1 MEAKKLLADEKEKT
15 ENGKA
20 SRQPINSKMDDVLKN
35 NGIDRATQFVG
46 NVEGNGA
53 RTLMEKRAL
62 IIDYMIEDILEAP
75 TRVAGTEDE
84 IQHVGEIHQHLLL
97 FLNEYLSGLRTK
109 RFCLTSDIL
118 GKTKQYRD

>member
-1 MEAKKLLADEKEKT
+1 
-15 ENGKA
+15 
-20 SRQPINSKMDDVLKN
+20 MDDVLKN

-75 TRVAGTEDE
+75 TRVVGTEYG
-84 IQHVGEIHQHLLL
+84 IQ
-97 FLNEYLSGLRTK
+97 
-109 RFCLTSDIL
+109 
-118 GKTKQYRD
+118 